1 MGFLKVFRIY
11 SQRHSL
17 VNAIGENNSVKGLVE
32 KGGTDWHIPDKS
44 KEARDYP

>member
-17 VNAIGENNSVKGLVE
+17 VNAIGENNSVQGLLE
-32 KGGTDWHIPDKS
+32 KGGIDWPIPNKS
-44 KEARDYP
+44 KEARD